1 MVTVGP
7 PLPIQVREGIN
18 YGCEKSSCVLTN
30 TGSMNGASDT
40 SPVDGVILRWT
51 IYHGAPYSF
60 FRLRVLTRL
69 GAGYIGSGRSA
80 SEFSVREGAVETFP
94 THLPIQA
101 GQLIGLE
108 LENENSSVQVGYSPG
123 SGPVFVEPAMAD
135 GVAGYPSPWGGE
147 SVVFPFNV
155 EILPTPT
162 IAGVSAGRGP
172 SAGGNQVTITGENFA
187 EVTGVSFGST
197 GANYTVDS
205 ESQITATVPAGSAA
219 SSVAVSVVTAAGRAE
234 APTGYDYEPLPAAA
248 SGPAPAPAPAPFT
261 GCSVPKLQG
270 RQLAAVRRVLVRD
283 GCRLGQ
289 VRRRPHVTARSG
301 RVKSQRPLPGAT
313 LPAGGR
319 VEVTLG
325 ATR

>member
-18 YGCEKSSCVLTN
+18 YGCERSSCVLTN

-69 GAGYIGSGRSA
+69 GAGYIGAGRSA
-80 SEFSVREGAVETFP
+80 SEFSVREGAIETFP

-108 LENENSSVQVGYSPG
+108 LENENSSVQAGYSPG

-135 GVAGYPSPWGGE
+135 GVVGYPSPWGG

-162 IAGVSAGRGP
+162 IAAIRAGRGP

-187 EVTGVSFGST
+187 EVNGVSFGST

-219 SSVAVSVVTAAGRAE
+219 SSVAVSVATAAGRAE
-234 APTGYDYEPLPAAA
+234 AATVYDYEPLPAAA
-248 SGPAPAPAPAPFT
+248 PAPVPPPVPAP

-270 RQLAAVRRVLVRD
+270 KRLASVRRLLVRD
-283 GCRLGQ
+283 GCRLGRVQ
-289 VRRRPHVTARSG
+289 KRQHVTGRSG
-301 RVKSQRPLPGAT
+301 RVKSQRPLPGAA
-313 LPAGGR
+313 LPSGSR

-325 ATR
+325 ATS